1 MASKGNDGV
10 DEPAFSG
17 GVRVTTPERT
27 MIDSIKDMDK
37 IAGMEEVIEDISC
50 MEKVQERRV
59 LSYLEHISNQFY
71 TKKRD
76 FCFLN
81 RESSLG
87 YRIIFLK
94 NVRVKLVRASGI
106 CHGIFPVEC
115 MIISGN
121 LWSHVI

>member
-1 MASKGNDGV
+1 MILKFNGTNYHYVASKGNDGV

-59 LSYLEHISNQFY
+59 LSYLEHISNQFLY
-71 TKKRD
+71 QKTWD
-76 FCFLN
+76 FAF
-81 RESSLG
+81 
-87 YRIIFLK
+87 
-94 NVRVKLVRASGI
+94 
-106 CHGIFPVEC
+106 
-115 MIISGN
+115 
-121 LWSHVI
+121 